1 MTGHT
6 KVGSLWFR
14 LVANQSIQFPRRV
27 ISLHTIWF
35 SSHSVFTGVSDIERE
50 SGKILSFPKYVSLS
64 N

>member
-27 ISLHTIWF
+27 ISLDTNWF

-50 SGKILSFPKYVSLS
+50 SDRILSFPKYVSLS